1 MFRGTPSPLTVLNA
15 SQGQKNEQN
24 EPKNEGAGCT
34 DTPPPPQVESST
46 KKKMN
51 SEEESDISRPRTRA
65 PFGAGTCHR
74 LTAEVAPLRDAG
86 DGRRQLLA
94 VGPPKGDLRDT
105 GDKLESKEVISGGK
119 DTPSEKNSMHQ
130 NGRLFWYSYPHL
142 RGGKK

>member
-1 MFRGTPSPLTVLNA
+1 M
-15 SQGQKNEQN
+15 
-24 EPKNEGAGCT
+24 
-34 DTPPPPQVESST
+34 DTPHTPQSELPDI
-46 KKKMN
+46 KMS

-105 GDKLESKEVISGGK
+105 GDKLESEEVICGGE
-119 DTPSEKNSMHQ
+119 DASREPPSPINADK
-130 NGRLFWYSYPHL
+130 NGRGKPPISANKNPMEQK
-142 RGGKK
+142 GGGEW